1 MRVLQLEDDTATAE
15 KVQQTLRTAG
25 FDCETAGLGDEALRL
40 AREQDYD
47 VILLNLGLSN
57 GGGHDI
63 LKRLQQ
69 SQVRAPVLVNF
80 GAAEGDRRRAS
91 LEVVGRLADLYE
103 SQAAESRGAERPG
116 DRRRSPRT
124 KTIKGGEIVFNDNQC
139 LSECVILD
147 MSEGGAALQPSDAL
161 NFPPRFLLRFK
172 FGPTYA
178 CEVCWKKA
186 NKIGIRFL
194 DHSDVS

>member
-15 KVQQTLRTAG
+15 KVEQALRTAG
-25 FDCETAGLGDEALRL
+25 FNCETARLGDEALRL

-47 VILLNLGLSN
+47 VILLNVGQSN
-57 GGGHDI
+57 DDGHDI
-63 LKRLQQ
+63 LRRLQQ
-69 SQVRAPVLVNF
+69 SQVRAPILVNL
-80 GAAEGDRRRAS
+80 GAAEGDRSRAG
-91 LEVVGRLADLYE
+91 LEIVGRLADL
-103 SQAAESRGAERPG
+103 SKGQAAESRKAEQLG
-116 DRRRSPRT
+116 DRRGSPRT
-124 KTIKGGEIVFNDNQC
+124 KTIKGGEIVFNDNRC
-139 LSECVILD
+139 LSECLILD

-161 NFPPRFLLRFK
+161 NFPNRFLLRFK

-194 DHSDVS
+194 DHPDVS